1 MLRAIMRQ
9 CYEKAFGKKIYD
21 NYFKTNSLH
30 ALRHLFAQYWL
41 KATDKDFSLVQD
53 VGHWGGIDV
62 LKQFYG
68 QSSKSE
74 NLRKLISAKKSLK
87 DLEAMEEKLQSKK
100 QQEADEKINKQ
111 MDLEDEEDAK
121 EIEQTQKEKEK
132 EELEAEEQGAKET
145 GEVIVEED
153 EEET

>member
-1 MLRAIMRQ
+1 MAYPSKAKLTPDEKKKFNAEGWEQPQVAPVVDPRSMLRAIMRQ

-62 LKQFYG
+62 LKQFLW
-68 QSSKSE
+68 SIFKV
-74 NLRKLISAKKSLK
+74 R
-87 DLEAMEEKLQSKK
+87 
-100 QQEADEKINKQ
+100 
-111 MDLEDEEDAK
+111 
-121 EIEQTQKEKEK
+121 
-132 EELEAEEQGAKET
+132 ELEKVNFCQKITKGLGSYGGKITNKET
-145 GEVIVEED
+145 ARS
-153 EEET
+153 